1 MYTVCLEFTGL
12 RRSAVASIN
21 MQNVNGE
28 LVFSQLFPTFPV
40 MISGRISGLVPGEH
54 AFHIHEFGD
63 LREGCIKA
71 GDHYNPF
78 HVSAYQYFSP
88 CSSNLQ

>member
-1 MYTVCLEFTGL
+1 
-12 RRSAVASIN
+12 
-21 MQNVNGE
+21 MQNVKGE

-40 MISGRISGLVPGEH
+40 MISGRISGLAPGEH

-78 HVSAYQYFSP
+78 HVSIRPLLYIYNLALPLDSCLFS
-88 CSSNLQ
+88 